1 MLSALFRRHSRQ
13 KLKENIMAE
22 QITDATFGSIVKSDM
37 PVLIDF
43 WAPWCGPCRAMGP
56 IVDEI
61 AKEYEGRVRV
71 CKMNVDENPV
81 TPTKYGVRAIPTLVL
96 IKNGDTVEQITGAV
110 AKSALKDLLDT
121 KALA

>member
-1 MLSALFRRHSRQ
+1 MLPALFRRHSRQ